1 MKMKLVEGDGGLYER
16 NDDSEATADIVL
28 RSQGGKV
35 HFFCGKREGFNGL
48 SANLLF
54 VWLTF

>member
-35 HFFCGKREGFNGL
+35 KLFFWETGRVQWIKR
-48 SANLLF
+48 
-54 VWLTF
+54 

>member
-35 HFFCGKREGFNGL
+35 SFFFGETGRVQWIKR
-48 SANLLF
+48 
-54 VWLTF
+54 